1 MTDRQL
7 STTAVIRGPTAG
19 RDGDPGPGFTRRVSV
34 VAAVALLTVGAAA
47 AFVKASDVF
56 FLFFAAILLAIL
68 LRAASDALDRRT
80 KLGPRWSFG
89 LVLFALAAAAAAGLY
104 LAGSTAVTQFNQ
116 LVADLPRSADRARD
130 YVRRYPWGDEA
141 LRQAPTAEELATG
154 GAGNAASSVTRFFS
168 TTFGVFGNLLV
179 LTASALYLAASPGT
193 YVGGLVRLVPPARRE
208 RARQVLVTIGAQLR
222 WWLLGRLVAMASVG
236 LVVGAGLWLVG
247 VPQYL
252 VLALVA
258 AVTTAIPYVG
268 PIIGAVP
275 GILVALIQGPTAA
288 LWALGVYAL
297 AQVVENYLVT
307 PLVQQRMVDLPPVL
321 TIAAIAV
328 VGALFGVLGL
338 IVATPLAVAVM
349 TAVKLLYVED
359 VLGDDMAVPGGGRSA

>member
-1 MTDRQL
+1 MDDGRL
-7 STTAVIRGPTAG
+7 LLPGRSPGPAAEPG
-19 RDGDPGPGFTRRVSV
+19 GDPGPGFTRRVLV
-34 VAAVALLTVGAAA
+34 VAVVALLAVGAAA

-56 FLFFAAILLAIL
+56 FLFFAAVLLAIL

-89 LVLFALAAAAAAGLY
+89 LVMFVLACGLAAAGYAAG
-104 LAGSTAVTQFNQ
+104 ATAVAQFNQ
-116 LVADLPRSADRARD
+116 LVADLPKSVEEARG
-130 YVRRYPWGDEA
+130 YLRQHPWGDEA
-141 LRQAPTAEELATG
+141 LRHAPTAEELATG
-154 GAGNAASSVTRFFS
+154 GTGTAASSVTRFFS
-168 TTFGVFGNLLV
+168 TTFGVLGNLLV

-193 YVGGLVRLVPPARRE
+193 YVGGLVRLVPPARRP
-208 RARQVLVTIGAQLR
+208 RARQVLTTIGTQLK
-222 WWLLGRLVAMASVG
+222 WWLVGRLGAMAA
-236 LVVGAGLWLVG
+236 VGAVTGVGLWLVG

-297 AQVVENYLVT
+297 AQVVENYAVT
-307 PLVQQRMVDLPPVL
+307 PLVQQRMVSMPPVL
-321 TIAAIAV
+321 TIAAVVV

-349 TAVKLLYVED
+349 AAVKLLYVED
-359 VLGDDMAVPGGGRSA
+359 VLGDDLAVPGH